1 MNERDHQLLAFY
13 QQHRIDDQLTF
24 YRSRRDQFDRATGQA
39 LALSAT
45 LLGLSSAVSALAGAS
60 AGWTALW
67 AALSTILPAVAT
79 ALSAYTALYAFEQ
92 QSKLYGDAIRAV
104 RAATRP
110 NPDGASATDGVAGL
124 VQRVEAALRQEQ
136 AQWGQLTTQIQ
147 IADQTKE

>member
-1 MNERDHQLLAFY
+1 MNERDHELLAFY
-13 QQHRIDDQLTF
+13 QPHRIDDQLTF

-92 QSKLYGDAIRAV
+92 QS
-104 RAATRP
+104 
-110 NPDGASATDGVAGL
+110 
-124 VQRVEAALRQEQ
+124 
-136 AQWGQLTTQIQ
+136 
-147 IADQTKE
+147 